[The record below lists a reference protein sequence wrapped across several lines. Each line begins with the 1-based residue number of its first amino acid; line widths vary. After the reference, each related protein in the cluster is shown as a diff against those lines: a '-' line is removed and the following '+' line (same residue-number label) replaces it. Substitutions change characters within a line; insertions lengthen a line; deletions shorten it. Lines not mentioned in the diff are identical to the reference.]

1 MAADRVDLEALQ
13 TLPAGFRLPRDPDV
27 VTLAEP
33 LSPIN
38 PGTDWAGVSSG
49 MLRMT
54 IGVQRTGQ
62 VSFLRYVA
70 SSGNAMLDAAFEAA
84 VLSTAFSPCRLING
98 DTADCMVNY
107 RIVIDVSRRGNGATG
122 ARFCLLR
129 D

>member
-1 MAADRVDLEALQ
+1 
-13 TLPAGFRLPRDPDV
+13 V

-33 LSPIN
+33 LSPVN
-38 PGTDWAGVSSG
+38 PDTDWAGVSSG
-49 MLRMT
+49 MLRVT

-84 VLSTAFSPCRLING
+84 VLSTAFSPCRLTNG
-98 DTADCMVNY
+98 DPTDCMVNY
-107 RIVIDVSRRGNGATG
+107 RIAIDVSRRANGSIS